1 MNIALIMNDNSYAG
15 REYLS
20 KLILDEIRL
29 DVILIGSFPA
39 FDKNEN
45 ERCGGL
51 WNPPR
56 QDILLR
62 NFNFYRFKSLKSL
75 KLENL
80 LLLKNYDLGIQGGTG
95 ILKNN
100 IINKFKKGFIN
111 FHPGDLPN
119 YRGCSAP
126 EWQLYEDNDIVSTCH
141 LIDEGIDSG
150 PILAKQK
157 LRFEYNNYYEFRSKI
172 YIETS
177 VFMSNIV
184 NKIINNGEMLESE
197 IQNEKHSKYRIYIG
211 EKRINE
217 LKNRIIN
224 CKNENSIKI

>member
-75 KLENL
+75 ELENL

-177 VFMSNIV
+177 VFMLNIV
-184 NKIINNGEMLESE
+184 NKIMNNGEMLESE

-224 CKNENSIKI
+224 CKNKNSIKI